1 LGVGGCA
8 YVEAERFCVLE
19 FDLVSPI
26 LWAMFEALFI
36 GASFFEAAV
45 WFVGGLLFGGIGF
58 AFFVD
63 SLLFRRRAVKKRARI
78 LGVIGNKQGKGGQ
91 VTYWPVYEHTGV
103 DGERIQTRAST
114 SGSLAGNLP
123 GAARAVLVDPD
134 NPYDVRS
141 CTPIGM
147 IVGIVCLVA
156 GAGLFAIS
164 NSVNE
169 NMGLVS
175 LLAIALVG
183 VMAAKALVTGA
194 RDKPIT
200 RGRLGQKWFD
210 KRKKK
215 RIPDLSKIL
224 TRDDHLAALRKLDAS
239 RRKWLPLVA
248 LLALGILAFGIWRGR
263 DLVVLQ
269 SIGSRTEAVVV
280 RIESRSNPGSEGSQA
295 TYYSVVRFETAGGR
309 EVTFRDSI
317 GSNHP
322 IDRRGEVVWVIYDP
336 GDVERAIIDRGI
348 WNWAIP
354 GCCGLLG
361 ALILVASLRGLV
373 GAHRRSAERGSPR
386 GEQPP

>member
-1 LGVGGCA
+1 MP
-8 YVEAERFCVLE
+8 
-19 FDLVSPI
+19 SPI
-26 LWAMFEALFI
+26 LRAMFEALFV
-36 GASFFEAAV
+36 GASLFEAAV
-45 WFVGGLLFGGIGF
+45 WFLGGLMLGGIGL

-63 SLLFRRRAVKKRARI
+63 SLLFRRRAQKKRVRI
-78 LGVIGNKQGKGGQ
+78 LGVIGKRQGKGGQ
-91 VTYWPVYEHTGV
+91 TTYWPVYEHVGAA
-103 DGERIQTRAST
+103 GESIQTRAST

-123 GAARAVLVDPD
+123 GTFRDVLVDPE

-141 CTPIGM
+141 LTPIGM
-147 IVGIVCLVA
+147 IVGIVCLAA

-175 LLAIALVG
+175 LLAIAGVG

-194 RDKPIT
+194 RDKPIS
-200 RGRLGQKWFD
+200 RGRLEQKWFD

-215 RIPDLSKIL
+215 RIPDLSRIL
-224 TRDDHLAALRKLDAS
+224 NREDHLAALRKLDAS

-269 SIGSRTEAVVV
+269 SIGSRADATVV
-280 RIESRSNPGSEGSQA
+280 RIESKSSSGSEGSQT
-295 TYYSVVRFETAGGR
+295 TYYSVVRFETASGR

-317 GSNHP
+317 GSSHS
-322 IDRRGEVVWVIYDP
+322 IDKRGEVVGVIYDP
-336 GDVERAIIDRGI
+336 GDPERAIIDRGI

-354 GCCGLLG
+354 GGCGLLG

-373 GAHRRSAERGSPR
+373 GAHRRGPEGASPR
-386 GEQPP
+386 GERPS